1 MDFKVHEAACITRHQ
16 HGVQGAFV
24 QRSPFAEA
32 LTLSWKQARANSSM
46 RKDMLPAR
54 DSKSSLDNLPGCPL
68 LSLNTIAHRVLTQL
82 KHSLLFAETI
92 KMGYLLV
99 GEHVSLIGPLLL
111 DLQITYWTQENIL
124 WCTKIGVW
132 AGWWTSKRG
141 NHSVS
146 SWKSLHEG
154 PQCKMSSSSYANGPF
169 WDASERDSTFFVS
182 VQWISS
188 LRRTQNNFTM
198 ALW

>member
-32 LTLSWKQARANSSM
+32 PTLSWKQARANSSM

-99 GEHVSLIGPLLL
+99 GEHVSLIGPLDSIYKLP
-111 DLQITYWTQENIL
+111 IGHK
-124 WCTKIGVW
+124 KIFCDVQRLVFEQADG
-132 AGWWTSKRG
+132 
-141 NHSVS
+141 
-146 SWKSLHEG
+146 
-154 PQCKMSSSSYANGPF
+154 Q
-169 WDASERDSTFFVS
+169 ASEVITLC
-182 VQWISS
+182 
-188 LRRTQNNFTM
+188 LRGTHFMKDLNVR
-198 ALW
+198 